1 MKKSIMNK
9 KHDDHENEIVPQS
22 EEISTWNSINRGNK
36 NMKMKN
42 VFLESYKRDPC
53 MHVSFKITLMILI

>member
-9 KHDDHENEIVPQS
+9 KHDGHENKIITQS
-22 EEISTWNSINRGNK
+22 EEISTWKSINRGNK

-42 VFLESYKRDPC
+42 VFLESYKRDPR
-53 MHVSFKITLMILI
+53 MHGFNKITLMILI